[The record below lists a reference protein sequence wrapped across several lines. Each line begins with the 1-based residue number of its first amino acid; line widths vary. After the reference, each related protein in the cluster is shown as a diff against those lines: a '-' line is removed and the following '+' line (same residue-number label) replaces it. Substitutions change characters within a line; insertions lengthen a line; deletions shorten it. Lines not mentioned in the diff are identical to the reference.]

1 MSEKSNWDKY
11 WNFADNYPRID
22 KIRCSVVHY
31 VYQKL
36 MRGVKFNTN
45 PRILE
50 LGSGTGL
57 ATLQL
62 LKQHGGVGCLVDK
75 SQNAMAVSR
84 NIYADLGVKN
94 SVYRILGDAL
104 QIKFPAEFD
113 LVHSAGL
120 IEHFTGGD
128 RLKIIEAHT
137 KPLKPGGYLLLV
149 FPVNNVFYWLQREFL
164 WLVGRWKATDDYLW
178 NPREMH
184 NTLDLHGFS
193 IVKKFSFACE
203 VGVLAK
209 MKSAKSLTI

>member
-11 WNFADNYPRID
+11 WNFANKHPRID

-94 SVYRILGDAL
+94 SVYRI
-104 QIKFPAEFD
+104 PN
-113 LVHSAGL
+113 
-120 IEHFTGGD
+120 
-128 RLKIIEAHT
+128 R
-137 KPLKPGGYLLLV
+137 
-149 FPVNNVFYWLQREFL
+149 
-164 WLVGRWKATDDYLW
+164 
-178 NPREMH
+178 
-184 NTLDLHGFS
+184 
-193 IVKKFSFACE
+193 
-203 VGVLAK
+203 
-209 MKSAKSLTI
+209 